1 MSPTAFNSAN
11 PYASQRSSVMA
22 RNIVSSS
29 QPLAAAAG
37 AQMFARG
44 GNAIDAAVAAAIT
57 LTVTEPTMNGIGSD
71 GFSLIWDG
79 ERLHGLNSSG
89 RSPAGW
95 HRERFAGLS
104 SMPMYG
110 WDSVTVPGAVAQW
123 MALSTKFGR
132 LPFADLFEPAIRHAR
147 DGFAVAPIVARQWQ
161 AYCYGDLLEQ
171 PGFRQAFMHLGRA
184 PRAGERWRFADQ
196 ARTLQDIAE
205 SGGESFYRGRLAKA
219 MADFS
224 SACGGALTQADL
236 AGHEANWVAPI
247 SQNYRGYTV
256 HEIPPNG
263 QGIAALIALGI
274 LERLPV
280 KDTQPDCALRLH
292 LQIEAMRLAFAD
304 AYAQVADP
312 DSMLVTPAELLDA
325 RYLDARARLV
335 DPKRAQRYPAGSPI
349 RGGTVYLCAAD
360 QEGRMISLIQSNFKG
375 FGSGV
380 VVPGTGISMQNRG
393 WGFSVQPGHP
403 NEVGPRKRPF
413 QTIIP
418 AFMTRDGKPVMAFGV
433 MGGNMQPQGH
443 MQVVMRYLEDGSNP
457 QACIDAPRWR
467 INDDGDLTVEAAMP
481 EATVAGLAALGHKV
495 LVQPKG
501 AMDFGS
507 SQMIARLS
515 DDLADGYVAG
525 SDPRRD
531 GHAAAM

>member
-1 MSPTAFNSAN
+1 MSPTAFNPIN

-22 RNIVSSS
+22 RNIVASS

-95 HRERFAGLS
+95 KRERFAGLET
-104 SMPMYG
+104 MPAYG

-123 MALSTKFGR
+123 QALSRKFGR

-147 DGFAVAPIVARQWQ
+147 DGFAIAPIVARQWQ
-161 AYCYGDLLEQ
+161 AYGQGELVEQ

-196 ARTLQDIAE
+196 ARTLQEIAQTA
-205 SGGESFYRGRLAKA
+205 GESFYRGRLAKA

-224 SACGGALTQADL
+224 KACGGIMTEADL
-236 AGHEANWVAPI
+236 AAHEANWVTPI
-247 SQNYRGYTV
+247 SQNYRGYTI

-280 KDTQPDCALRLH
+280 KATKPDSPERLH

-304 AYAQVADP
+304 AHAHVADP
-312 DSMLVTPAELLDA
+312 DSMLVTPAELLDE
-325 RYLDARARLV
+325 RYLDGRARLV
-335 DPKRAQRYPAGSPI
+335 DLKRAQQFPAGSPI

-393 WGFSVQPGHP
+393 SGFTLQAGHP
-403 NEVGPRKRPF
+403 NEVAPRKRPF

-443 MQVVMRYLEDGSNP
+443 MQVAMRYLEDGSNV

-467 INDDGDLTVEAAMP
+467 IDDVGQLTVEAEMP
-481 EATVAGLAALGHKV
+481 VSTVKGLSALGHNV

-501 AMDFGS
+501 AMEFGS

-515 DDLADGYVAG
+515 EDLADGYVAG